1 MGGGLFVMIY
11 GEGYF
16 EKQNGQTS
24 HRYLIGAPPELLL
37 KMRLHSGLSRM
48 VSPCTP
54 RSSHESP
61 PPPLMNFL
69 FGCLSQLAVTSFSQK
84 SCQDTGDQTVHRD
97 RKQSSGSGCVQNI
110 F

>member
-1 MGGGLFVMIY
+1 MIY

-61 PPPLMNFL
+61 PPATDEFFVWL
-69 FGCLSQLAVTSFSQK
+69 FVSACGDKFFPEELSGYGGPN
-84 SCQDTGDQTVHRD
+84 CPP
-97 RKQSSGSGCVQNI
+97 
-110 F
+110 